1 MSIKKDK
8 SIAIIGASGSGKS
21 TLADMLLGLLEP
33 SKGNILVDGVNI
45 NNNYC
50 GWHMLIGYIP
60 QLIYIMDDTI
70 RNNVI
75 FGEGEA
81 DDDKIWKALENAQL
95 ADFVKNLDEGL
106 DTVVGERGI
115 RLSGGQRQRI
125 GIARALYSNPKIL
138 ILDEATS
145 ALDNETEAAVMGAIE
160 RLKGSHT
167 MVIIAHR
174 LTTIRN
180 CDEIYEIVD
189 GKAIYRDKSEVL
201 SNIVNMKEGT
211 K

>member
-1 MSIKKDK
+1 M
-8 SIAIIGASGSGKS
+8 
-21 TLADMLLGLLEP
+21 
-33 SKGNILVDGVNI
+33 
-45 NNNYC
+45 
-50 GWHMLIGYIP
+50 
-60 QLIYIMDDTI
+60 
-70 RNNVI
+70 I
-75 FGEGEA
+75 FGEGDV
-81 DDDKIWKALENAQL
+81 DDDKVWKALENAQL

-106 DTVVGERGI
+106 DTVVGERGV

-125 GIARALYSNPKIL
+125 GIARALYSNPKVL

-145 ALDNETEAAVMGAIE
+145 ALDNETEVAVMGAIE

-167 MVIIAHR
+167 MIIIAHR

-201 SNIVNMKEGT
+201 PDIVNMKEET